1 MIFKLALILYYER
14 LSQRQLNSGAGEF
27 SLLDRTYRI
36 LNMKKG
42 KLIVVEGTDG
52 SGKTVQTGLLTERL
66 SKEGY
71 QVQMTDF
78 PQYGKSF
85 FANMIEKYLKG
96 KYGWPQELRY
106 HLKKYPLPSSTGRLI
121 SKMCHMVMAIIGKM
135 QIIIIYIW

>member
-1 MIFKLALILYYER
+1 M
-14 LSQRQLNSGAGEF
+14 N
-27 SLLDRTYRI
+27 
-36 LNMKKG
+36 KG

-85 FANMIEKYLKG
+85 FANMMNQAMLSSEIFQIKSK
-96 KYGWPQELRY
+96 RVMVA
-106 HLKKYPLPSSTGRLI
+106 KKRI
-121 SKMCHMVMAIIGKM
+121 S
-135 QIIIIYIW
+135 